1 MRGSNDAKRSFS
13 TCVPKR
19 SLGTRGSRE
28 TETRGRVPIFDQG
41 YQHWK
46 GPLAGH
52 AWRWLA
58 IARQG
63 VRVQV
68 RGWIV
73 RILLVLAWLPA
84 VGLVGAVVLW
94 GLVEQRSQSVLGFVA
109 NILPADVLLDPR
121 AYRGS
126 IWT

>member
-28 TETRGRVPIFDQG
+28 TETRGRMPIFDQG

-58 IARQG
+58 IARHG
-63 VRVQV
+63 VRVQLTSK
-68 RGWIV
+68 IV
-73 RILLVLAWLPA
+73 WGLLILAWLPA
-84 VGLVGAVVLW
+84 VALVAAVAVW
-94 GLVEQRSQSVLGFVA
+94 GLVEQKSAGVLNLVSSL
-109 NILPADVLLDPR
+109 LPADMLL
-121 AYRGS
+121 
-126 IWT
+126 